1 MTDTDQIGAF
11 GYAIAMVVFAFLTV
25 LSLSVRRR
33 SDWTGVAAFA
43 TAISAIWAG
52 FWTAGYL
59 ELMQMPAPITFVELI
74 RVLVWLLAA
83 LALARAAGLSIIWLR
98 PRSSYSALVLSV
110 VIFPVAYLW
119 LQSAE
124 PFVTLVWVTGGYV
137 LSVLIL
143 LSAEQIF
150 RNAPSEQ
157 LPSLS
162 YLCVA
167 VGGLFIFD
175 LFMYVAVIAGAEV
188 NSDYLA
194 SRGLV
199 NAILAVPLAF
209 GIGRRSRAVP
219 DGRAP
224 RQMVFYSFGV
234 TILAAYVAVVTIGY
248 HYVRQYGGSW
258 SAVVAAIAVAL
269 TLLASGTIRARV
281 RVELMKTFFQYKYDY
296 RKEWLRFI
304 ATLSESGLE
313 RVAATA
319 VRAVAQIVNSP
330 GGVVWIQE
338 RGSDA
343 YVPAGAW
350 QSPIPDVAPV
360 KHTASLIRFLEDRQW
375 VIDLEEMKNFPSRY
389 EDLQVEGWLAESGDW
404 WLIVPVFLGRRLY
417 GFVVLEK
424 PRAVPS
430 LNFEDHDLLRTAG
443 RHIAMHINQ
452 AESDKHLAESQ
463 QFGAYNRLTAF
474 LMHDLNNLI
483 AQQSLVV
490 KNAERFRRN
499 PKFVD
504 DAIDTIAHSV
514 TRMKR
519 LMAQLSSSSKPT
531 FKRQTDVR
539 DTLVQAV
546 DRCQVLKPVPK
557 LDIEDVP
564 MIVQADSERLITVFE
579 HLIRNAQ
586 DATAP
591 DGEVVIDARLADGS
605 VDISIKDTGKGM
617 SSDFIRERL
626 FRPFDSTKGSESMG
640 IGAYQAR
647 DYVRLLGGQI
657 DVSSQ
662 IRVGTEFIVS
672 IPLASSATATPL
684 DAADSLE

>member
-52 FWTAGYL
+52 SWTAGYL
-59 ELMQMPAPITFVELI
+59 EFVQMPAPITFVELT
-74 RVLVWLLAA
+74 RVLGWLIAVV
-83 LALARAAGLSIIWLR
+83 ALARAAGLSIIWFQI
-98 PRSSYSALVLSV
+98 RSTYGVFVLSV
-110 VIFPVAYLW
+110 AIFPVAYLW
-119 LQSAE
+119 LRSAE
-124 PFVTLVWVTGGYV
+124 PFVTLVWVAGGYV
-137 LSVLIL
+137 LSVLII
-143 LSAEQIF
+143 LSAEQIY
-150 RNAPSEQ
+150 RNAPLEQ
-157 LPSLS
+157 RPSLN

-167 VGGLFIFD
+167 VCGLFIFD

-194 SRGLV
+194 SRGFV
-199 NAILAVPLAF
+199 NAILAVPLAL
-209 GIGRRSRAVP
+209 GIGRRSRAAP

-248 HYVRQYGGSW
+248 HYVQQYGGSW
-258 SAVVAAIAVAL
+258 SAVGGIFFLVAAIAVAL

-281 RVELMKTFFQYKYDY
+281 RVQLMKTFFQYKYDY

-313 RVAATA
+313 NVSATA

-330 GGVVWIQE
+330 GGVVWIQDP
-338 RGSDA
+338 GSET
-343 YVPAGAW
+343 YVPFGAW
-350 QSPIPDVAPV
+350 HCAIPEVNPV
-360 KHTASLIRFLEDRQW
+360 NRASDLIRFLAERQW
-375 VIDLEEMKNFPSRY
+375 VIDLEEMKRFPARY
-389 EDLQVEGWLAESGDW
+389 EELQLESWLAESTKW
-404 WLIVPVFLGRRLY
+404 WLIVPVFLGKRLY
-417 GFVVLEK
+417 GFVALEK
-424 PRAVPS
+424 SRFVPA

-443 RHIAMHINQ
+443 RHIGMHINQ
-452 AESDKHLAESQ
+452 AESDKQLAESQ

-499 PKFVD
+499 PEFVD

-519 LMAQLSSSSKPT
+519 LMAQLSSNSKPT
-531 FKRQTDVR
+531 VKRHTDVR
-539 DTLVQAV
+539 ATLTKAV
-546 DRCQVLKPVPK
+546 DRCQVVKPVPR
-557 LDIEDVP
+557 LEMEDTP
-564 MIVQADSERLITVFE
+564 MIVQADAGRLVTVFE

-586 DATAP
+586 DATPANGEIGV
-591 DGEVVIDARLADGS
+591 DARVASGEVIV
-605 VDISIKDTGKGM
+605 SITDTGKGM
-617 SSDFIRERL
+617 TSQFIRERL

-647 DYVRLLGGQI
+647 EYVRSLQGTLDVTSSLGE
-657 DVSSQ
+657 
-662 IRVGTEFIVS
+662 GTQFVVRL
-672 IPLASSATATPL
+672 PVHG
-684 DAADSLE
+684 

>member
-1 MTDTDQIGAF
+1 
-11 GYAIAMVVFAFLTV
+11 
-25 LSLSVRRR
+25 
-33 SDWTGVAAFA
+33 
-43 TAISAIWAG
+43 
-52 FWTAGYL
+52 
-59 ELMQMPAPITFVELI
+59 
-74 RVLVWLLAA
+74 
-83 LALARAAGLSIIWLR
+83 
-98 PRSSYSALVLSV
+98 
-110 VIFPVAYLW
+110 
-119 LQSAE
+119 
-124 PFVTLVWVTGGYV
+124 
-137 LSVLIL
+137 
-143 LSAEQIF
+143 
-150 RNAPSEQ
+150 
-157 LPSLS
+157 
-162 YLCVA
+162 
-167 VGGLFIFD
+167 
-175 LFMYVAVIAGAEV
+175 MYVAVIAGAEV

-194 SRGLV
+194 SRGFV
-199 NAILAVPLAF
+199 NAILAVPLAL

-248 HYVRQYGGSW
+248 HYVQQYGGSW
-258 SAVVAAIAVAL
+258 SAVGGIFFLVAAIAVAL

-313 RVAATA
+313 NVPATA

-338 RGSDA
+338 RGGEA
-343 YVPAGAW
+343 YIPVGAW
-350 QSPIPDVAPV
+350 HCVIPEVNPV
-360 KHTASLIRFLEDRQW
+360 NRGSDLIRFLAERQW
-375 VIDLEEMKNFPSRY
+375 VIDLEEMKRFPARY
-389 EDLQVEGWLAESGDW
+389 EELQLESWLAESTKW
-404 WLIVPVFLGRRLY
+404 WLIVPVFLGKRLY
-417 GFVVLEK
+417 GFVALEK
-424 PRAVPS
+424 SRFVPT

-443 RHIAMHINQ
+443 RHIGMHINQ
-452 AESDKHLAESQ
+452 AESDKQLAESQ

-499 PKFVD
+499 PEFVD

-531 FKRQTDVR
+531 VKRHTDVR
-539 DTLVQAV
+539 ATLTTAV
-546 DRCQVLKPVPK
+546 ERCQVVKPVPR
-557 LDIEDVP
+557 LEMENTP
-564 MIVQADSERLITVFE
+564 MIVQADVGRLVTVFE

-586 DATAP
+586 DATPANGEIGV
-591 DGEVVIDARLADGS
+591 DARVASGEVIV
-605 VDISIKDTGKGM
+605 SITDTGKGM
-617 SSDFIRERL
+617 TSQFIRERL

-647 DYVRLLGGQI
+647 EYVRSLQGTLDVTSSLGE
-657 DVSSQ
+657 
-662 IRVGTEFIVS
+662 GTQFVVRL
-672 IPLASSATATPL
+672 PVHG
-684 DAADSLE
+684 